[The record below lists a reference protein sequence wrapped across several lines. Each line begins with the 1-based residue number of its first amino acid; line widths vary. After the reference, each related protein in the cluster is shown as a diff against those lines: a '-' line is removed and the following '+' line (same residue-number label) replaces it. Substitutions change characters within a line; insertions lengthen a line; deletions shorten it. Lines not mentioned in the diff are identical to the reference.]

1 MAVIRLSGP
10 EALAVAARLLPER
23 AAQRLEGGAIR
34 LFSLFRDPAS
44 GEHLD
49 QGLIHVF
56 RAPRSSTGEDVVEL
70 HGHGGRV
77 APRRLLDAV
86 LRAGARHAEPGAF
99 TRRALLNGKIDLVQA
114 EALLDLIEA
123 PAEGLHRQAVYQLTG
138 ALSRKI
144 AGLRESLVRAMA
156 HLELAIDFPEDDV
169 RAPAG
174 WREGVT
180 DVRHEVAR
188 LIESFRTG
196 ELLRHGVRVALAG
209 LPNVG
214 KSSLFNCMLGEER
227 AIVSTQPGTTRDA
240 IEAEIRLD
248 GFACRLVDTAGLR
261 EARDEVEALGV
272 ERTRRQVQAAQIVLV
287 VLDATQALREDERAL
302 LRELKDSGRVVVA
315 LNKSDM
321 VPKDSD
327 RLDHIKTGLLI
338 NFDPLW
344 VSAVS
349 GEGREAL
356 LRRLLRVAT
365 LDVRFTPEE
374 LAVTRLRQRHLL
386 ASCLQHLDRML
397 TKSAETLELPEL
409 LAADL
414 RDAADD
420 LSSIV
425 GVISSD
431 DVLDRVFSQFCIGK

>member
-1 MAVIRLSGP
+1 
-10 EALAVAARLLPER
+10 
-23 AAQRLEGGAIR
+23 
-34 LFSLFRDPAS
+34 
-44 GEHLD
+44 
-49 QGLIHVF
+49 
-56 RAPRSSTGEDVVEL
+56 
-70 HGHGGRV
+70 
-77 APRRLLDAV
+77 
-86 LRAGARHAEPGAF
+86 
-99 TRRALLNGKIDLVQA
+99 
-114 EALLDLIEA
+114 
-123 PAEGLHRQAVYQLTG
+123 
-138 ALSRKI
+138 
-144 AGLRESLVRAMA
+144 
-156 HLELAIDFPEDDV
+156 
-169 RAPAG
+169 
-174 WREGVT
+174 
-180 DVRHEVAR
+180 
-188 LIESFRTG
+188 
-196 ELLRHGVRVALAG
+196 
-209 LPNVG
+209 VG

-397 TKSAETLELPEL
+397 TKSAETLGLPEL